1 MYRGKKNQP
10 SNRARILEC
19 IFRNAPVARS
29 EIAEAT
35 EITPAAVTTIV
46 AALIAEGIVIE
57 SEEPLQE
64 EVSSGRKKV
73 PIDINR
79 NRFYSIGAEF
89 TQKAL
94 VICITDL
101 KGTIIK
107 SRQIPY
113 SSRLALHITE
123 ELIGGILTLVSESS
137 IPWERLIGA
146 GIAVPGHMNSDT
158 GDLITNQK
166 TWSSFSARELTRHLP
181 LPIVYENNARCMA
194 LGEYLF
200 APANS
205 PDSFA
210 FFHMGLGMFCAN
222 LVDGELFLGNNYMAG
237 EIGHT
242 IVNENGRR
250 CECGKYGC
258 LQTYA
263 SETWLVKNARLVFQ
277 TTPDTMLRNLADTA
291 DAITI
296 ETMLNAYA
304 MGDPLVGRFIRDAL
318 KYLGIAASNIAITMN
333 PGKFFLHGQLLAN
346 ETIRSELMDYIERQL
361 LFIGRTYTSNIEI
374 LPYLPEDGAVGA
386 SALAI
391 KTFFIK

>member
-1 MYRGKKNQP
+1 
-10 SNRARILEC
+10 
-19 IFRNAPVARS
+19 
-29 EIAEAT
+29 
-35 EITPAAVTTIV
+35 
-46 AALIAEGIVIE
+46 
-57 SEEPLQE
+57 
-64 EVSSGRKKV
+64 
-73 PIDINR
+73 
-79 NRFYSIGAEF
+79 
-89 TQKAL
+89 
-94 VICITDL
+94 
-101 KGTIIK
+101 
-107 SRQIPY
+107 
-113 SSRLALHITE
+113 
-123 ELIGGILTLVSESS
+123 
-137 IPWERLIGA
+137 
-146 GIAVPGHMNSDT
+146 
-158 GDLITNQK
+158 
-166 TWSSFSARELTRHLP
+166 
-181 LPIVYENNARCMA
+181 MA